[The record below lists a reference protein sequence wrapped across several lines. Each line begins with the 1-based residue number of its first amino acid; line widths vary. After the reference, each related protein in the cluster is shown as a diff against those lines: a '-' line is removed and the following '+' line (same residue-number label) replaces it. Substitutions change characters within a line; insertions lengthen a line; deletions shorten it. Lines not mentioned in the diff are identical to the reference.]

1 MKKVQIFCDGSCLG
15 NPGNGGWAYILRY
28 KEHEK
33 KASGAKANTTNNQ
46 MELSA
51 AINALKAL
59 KESCEVELFTDSSY
73 TAKGINEWLA
83 KWQNNGYKTAS
94 KQPIKN
100 QELWQEL
107 ANLLTFHKVK
117 AQWVKGHAGHA
128 ENELCDQMA
137 RSEALSLK

>member
-1 MKKVQIFCDGSCLG
+1 MKKIQIFCDGSCLG

-28 KEHEK
+28 NGHEK
-33 KASGAKANTTNNQ
+33 KASGAKADTTNNQ

-59 KESCEVELFTDSSY
+59 KEPCEVELFTDSSY
-73 TAKGINEWLA
+73 TVKGINEWLA
-83 KWQNNGYKTAS
+83 KWQRNGFKGAN

-107 ANLLTFHKVK
+107 ASLLAYHKVK

-128 ENELCDQMA
+128 ENELCDKMA
-137 RSEALSLK
+137 RNEAQSLK

>member
-73 TAKGINEWLA
+73 
-83 KWQNNGYKTAS
+83 
-94 KQPIKN
+94 

-107 ANLLTFHKVK
+107 AKLLAFHKVK